1 MTHKLDVLL
10 INPGDRKQIYQS
22 LGNELAAVEP
32 PVWCGLMASFVRG
45 KGLSVAILDSN
56 AENIT
61 PQESA
66 ERVSAADA
74 RLTVIVV
81 YGHNPS
87 ASTQVMPSASAIC
100 RAIKAADP
108 ERVVLM
114 VGGHVASLPEQ
125 TLREEACDFVA
136 TGEGLYTMTALAE
149 TLKSGSQ
156 DWAGVPGLGYRED
169 GVVKFTAET
178 RLVGDLDSEMPGI
191 TWDLLPMRKYRAHNW
206 HCFGHLNREPYAA
219 IYTTL
224 GCPYKCG
231 FCCIQA
237 PFKKGEAVQG
247 MKASINSY
255 RFWSVER
262 VLGEMELLI
271 EQYGVTNFK
280 FADEMFVLN
289 KRHVE
294 GICDGI
300 IERGWGDKLNIWAYA
315 RVDTVKDNMIE
326 KLRRAGFRWLAF
338 GIEAADDKVRDD
350 VQKGFKPDDIF
361 KTCAKVQAADI
372 YVAGNFIFGLP
383 EDTHETMQKTL
394 DLALNLNIEYANF
407 YSAMAYPGS
416 ALYQQALARGWA
428 LPDDWSGYSQHARNT
443 KPLPTKH
450 LSGAEVLAFR
460 DHAFHTYFTHQPY
473 LDLVERR
480 FGADTV
486 AHIQRMTAHR
496 LERDLLPVKES

>member
-1 MTHKLDVLL
+1 MTGKLDILL

-22 LGNELAAVEP
+22 LGQELAAVEP
-32 PVWCGLMASFVRG
+32 PVWAGLMASFVRG
-45 KGLSVAILDSN
+45 QGLSAAILDSN

-66 ERVSAADA
+66 QRVRDFNPL
-74 RLTVIVV
+74 LTVIVV

-87 ASTQVMPSASAIC
+87 ASTQVMPSANAIC
-100 RAIKAADP
+100 NAIKEAEP
-108 ERVVLM
+108 ERQILM

-125 TLREEACDFVA
+125 TLREEMCDFVA
-136 TGEGLYTMTALAE
+136 TGEGLYTMTELCFCLRAND
-149 TLKSGSQ
+149 KNFSR
-156 DWAGVPGLGYRED
+156 VPGLGKRTSQ
-169 GVVKFTAET
+169 GVSFTPET
-178 RLVGDLDSEMPGI
+178 KLVSNLDQDMPGMA
-191 TWDLLPMRKYRAHNW
+191 WDLLPMEKYRAHNW

-237 PFKKGEAVQG
+237 PFKKGEAVMG
-247 MKASINSY
+247 MKAATNSY
-255 RFWSVER
+255 RFWSVDQ
-262 VLGEMELLI
+262 VLSEMELLI
-271 EQYGVTNFK
+271 ETYGVTNFK

-294 GICDGI
+294 GICTGI
-300 IERGWGDKLNIWAYA
+300 IERGWGDRLNIWAYA

-338 GIEAADDKVRDD
+338 GIEAADESVRDD
-350 VQKGFKPDDIF
+350 VQKGYKPDDIYT
-361 KTCAKVQAADI
+361 TCKKVQDADI

-394 DLALNLNIEYANF
+394 DMALDLNIEYANF

-416 ALYQQALARGWA
+416 ALYQQALARGWD
-428 LPDDWSGYSQHARNT
+428 LPDTWGGYSQHARNT

-450 LSGAEVLAFR
+450 LSNAEVLAFR
-460 DHAFHTYFTHQPY
+460 DEAFHTYFTHKPY
-473 LDLVERR
+473 LDLVRKR
-480 FGADTV
+480 FGEDTV
-486 AHIQRMTAHR
+486 AHIERMTAHR
-496 LERDLLPVKES
+496 LVRDLIPAS